1 MGKEKNR
8 LALTATSV
16 AFLLLLAW
24 LFAVFFASD
33 VTPFESCK
41 YHFHYI

>member
-1 MGKEKNR
+1 MGKEQNR
-8 LALTATSV
+8 LVLTATSV
-16 AFLLLLAW
+16 SFLLLLAL